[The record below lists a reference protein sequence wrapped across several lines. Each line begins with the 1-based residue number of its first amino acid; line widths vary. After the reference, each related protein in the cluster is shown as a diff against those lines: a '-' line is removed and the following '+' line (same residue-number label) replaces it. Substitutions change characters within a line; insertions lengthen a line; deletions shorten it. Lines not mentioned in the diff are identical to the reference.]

1 MRVLVTGGAGFIGS
15 QCSLQIL
22 KRGYNLSVVDNLSN
36 GSLAALIRVKKLAN
50 RELDFYNCDIRD
62 EQNLNDIFASVQ
74 PDVVIHF
81 AGLKSVSDSILMP
94 KIYSEVNVDGTST
107 LLAAMDKVDCQKIVF
122 SSSAT
127 VYGYPQ
133 YLPCDELHP
142 VNPLNP
148 YGNTKLLA
156 EGLLKSWST
165 FDSERRALCLRY
177 FNPVGA
183 DQSGKLGEAPAG
195 HPNNLMPLIAQV
207 AIGRK
212 ECLKVYGDDY
222 DTIDGSGVR
231 DYIHVVDLADAHV
244 VALEKF
250 PYLKGF
256 EVINVGTGKGTS
268 VLQLIREFERQSK
281 RKIQYEIARRRSGD
295 APAVW
300 ADVSLAQAKLDFKAK
315 FGLSTMCFDTW
326 RWQRYH
332 PDGYSS

>member
-36 GSLAALIRVKKLAN
+36 GSLAALIAVKKLAK

-62 EQNLNDIFASVQ
+62 EQKLNDIFSSVQ

-94 KIYSEVNVDGTST
+94 QLYSEVNVDGTSS
-107 LLAAMDKVDCQKIVF
+107 LLTAMEKVNCQKIVF

-142 VNPLNP
+142 VSPLNP

-156 EGLLKSWST
+156 EGLLKSWSA
-165 FDSERRALCLRY
+165 FDAERRALCLRY

-195 HPNNLMPLIAQV
+195 NPNNLMPLIAQV

-212 ECLKVYGDDY
+212 EYLKVYGDDY

-244 VALEKF
+244 IALEKF
-250 PYLKGF
+250 HYLKGF

-281 RKIQYEIARRRSGD
+281 RKIQYEIAPRRSGD

-300 ADVSLAQAKLDFKAK
+300 ADVSLAQAKLDFTAK
-315 FGLSTMCFDTW
+315 FGISTMCLDTW
-326 RWQRYH
+326 RWQRYR